1 MVSLCM
7 FVCVQYRGG
16 SRGREWTEQETLLL
30 LEALELHRDDWN
42 RVAAHVGTR
51 THDECILHFL
61 RLPIEEPY
69 LQDAA
74 SGTTITD
81 STLLYID
88 PPNIYADLPNK

>member
-1 MVSLCM
+1 MYVCM
-7 FVCVQYRGG
+7 SYVHVQYRGG
-16 SRGREWTEQETLLL
+16 ARGREWTEQETLLL

-74 SGTTITD
+74 SGTPT
-81 STLLYID
+81 STHTG
-88 PPNIYADLPNK
+88 